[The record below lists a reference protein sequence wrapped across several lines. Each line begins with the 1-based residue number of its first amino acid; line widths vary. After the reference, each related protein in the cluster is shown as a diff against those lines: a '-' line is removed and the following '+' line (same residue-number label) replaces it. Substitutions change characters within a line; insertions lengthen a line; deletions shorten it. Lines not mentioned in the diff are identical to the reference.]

1 MQTLRI
7 NTRLL
12 IKSLSFSRRELQ
24 ALVIAEYP
32 LGPGTLSTINAARK
46 INEVKVNLLVVN
58 PTEAC
63 LSIAKKTVGVDK
75 VLHVSSPSS
84 GALSAEV
91 MTELLSGVVK
101 EYDYVLTSSTNF
113 GKNYLPRL
121 ATLFQ
126 SSPLSEVSA
135 VIDPNTFQRPIYAA
149 SALATVKMTD
159 KIKVK

>member
-24 ALVIAEYP
+24 ALVIAENP
-32 LGPGTLSTINAARK
+32 LGPGTLSTITAARK

-63 LSIAKKTVGVDK
+63 LSIAKKTVGIDK
-75 VLHVSSPSS
+75 VLHVSSPS
-84 GALSAEV
+84 LSAEAL
-91 MTELLSGVVK
+91 TELLSGVVK

-126 SSPLSEVSA
+126 SSPLSEVCA